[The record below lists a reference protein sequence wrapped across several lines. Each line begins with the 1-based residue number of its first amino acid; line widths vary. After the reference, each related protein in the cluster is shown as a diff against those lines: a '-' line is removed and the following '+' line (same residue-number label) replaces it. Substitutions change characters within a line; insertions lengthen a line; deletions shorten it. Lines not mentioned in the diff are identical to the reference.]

1 MRILADVTKTDAPL
15 ILLGGVIDQFV
26 STQSS
31 KVDGHTIYIHVGG
44 NVWINSFGLGTHSD
58 GSQSTPHVPV
68 SVTGGEFPGFYLT
81 GTYKAGAAVRTDDAE
96 CYISGG
102 HFHEAA
108 GASLEQI
115 NGNVHWQIYNADID
129 NFFGGGTNDAKP
141 IKGDITTDIYNSNVG
156 LFCGGPKFGN
166 MQADKKVTTNA
177 EGCIF
182 GKYFGAG
189 YGGTSLSRKK
199 YYDKD
204 GIRIGLHFKATIPPI
219 EENILTEL
227 LLALHKYPVKI
238 MEKKVLVSR
247 PISTTN
253 SLCGPAAR
261 QEHVYMLISPLSL

>member
-1 MRILADVTKTDAPL
+1 MDGVPSGGTVPFTMMSVDMDNDHEPDYSLIYHHKNRTAICPIRFDFLNIPGTAQAQKPNGASLICNFTIFKTKGWFEVTNTSSFYTSQLEYENLADVTKTDAPL

-68 SVTGGEFPGFYLT
+68 SVTGGEYEGLYLT
-81 GTYKAGAAVRTDDAE
+81 GTYNAGAAVRTDNAE

-102 HFHEAA
+102 HIVEAA

-115 NGNVHWQIYNADID
+115 NGSVHWQIYNADID
-129 NFFGGGTNDAKP
+129 EFFGGGTNDAKP

-166 MQADKKVTTNA
+166 MQADKKRDN
-177 EGCIF
+177 
-182 GKYFGAG
+182 
-189 YGGTSLSRKK
+189 
-199 YYDKD
+199 
-204 GIRIGLHFKATIPPI
+204 
-219 EENILTEL
+219 
-227 LLALHKYPVKI
+227 
-238 MEKKVLVSR
+238 
-247 PISTTN
+247 
-253 SLCGPAAR
+253 
-261 QEHVYMLISPLSL
+261 